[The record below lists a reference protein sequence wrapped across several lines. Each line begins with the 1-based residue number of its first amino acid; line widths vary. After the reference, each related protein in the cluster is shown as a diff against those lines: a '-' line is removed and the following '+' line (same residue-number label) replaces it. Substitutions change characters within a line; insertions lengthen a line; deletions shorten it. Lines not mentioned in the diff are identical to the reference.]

1 MIVVLSNRRRQRLG
15 DIIAGTLVVEN
26 PRSVLLPDLA
36 VDTSSIQAAKAKF
49 DFLPAHLEIYGNYEL
64 QTLEDLLR
72 DPAKRPSDQDVVKI
86 AQTIISKI
94 SYRHPLE
101 SGEELAFLNAFY
113 IAQREH
119 LETLRLFGTRRENK
133 FHREG

>member
-1 MIVVLSNRRRQRLG
+1 M
-15 DIIAGTLVVEN
+15 
-26 PRSVLLPDLA
+26 
-36 VDTSSIQAAKAKF
+36 
-49 DFLPAHLEIYGNYEL
+49 
-64 QTLEDLLR
+64 QTREDLLR

-94 SYRHPLE
+94 GYRDPLKL
-101 SGEELAFLNAFY
+101 GEKITFLNAFY

-133 FHREG
+133 FHTQS